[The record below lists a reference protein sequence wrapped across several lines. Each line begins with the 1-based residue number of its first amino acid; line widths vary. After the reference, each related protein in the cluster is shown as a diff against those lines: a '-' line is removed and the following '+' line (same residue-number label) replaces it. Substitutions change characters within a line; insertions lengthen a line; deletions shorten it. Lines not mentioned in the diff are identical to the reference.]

1 MLHEWYK
8 VIFHCY
14 SSIRLQKDTTF
25 PYLRQF
31 GLKVLSLS
39 TSFTMVYSQL
49 FVTDEEQQNALRR
62 AQQDRKSFGE
72 PVMVGQLPE
81 AR

>member
-1 MLHEWYK
+1 
-8 VIFHCY
+8 
-14 SSIRLQKDTTF
+14 
-25 PYLRQF
+25 
-31 GLKVLSLS
+31 
-39 TSFTMVYSQL
+39 MVYSQL